1 MNLKRLR
8 VGEWILGVSGVV
20 LLVSLFLPW
29 WGLEG
34 NWIDLGPGG
43 PLEGGVIDGNDA
55 VTTTWTAWQVFSVAD
70 ILLALL
76 GVLALVVWYLVARW
90 SAPGLGLTGEVLA
103 TPLAIAMLIVV
114 MVQILGTP
122 GTLEVPPPISGPE
135 LQYGAWLGFA
145 ATFGILFGLLVA
157 MRDER
162 LSRPGELT
170 DQTGAPVAAP
180 ISVETLPAPP
190 PA

>member
-1 MNLKRLR
+1 MNLQRLR
-8 VGEWILGVSGVV
+8 VGEWIVGVSGAL

-34 NWIDLGPGG
+34 KWIELGPGG
-43 PLEGGVIDGNDA
+43 PVEGIGQGGG

-70 ILLALL
+70 VLLFLLGALAL
-76 GVLALVVWYLVARW
+76 AVWVIVARAP
-90 SAPGLGLTGEVLA
+90 APGLGITVEALVTL
-103 TPLAIAMLIVV
+103 LAIAMMIVV
-114 MVQILGTP
+114 VVQVLGTP
-122 GTLEVPPPISGPE
+122 GSLQVPPPIPDAT
-135 LQYGAWLGFA
+135 LQYGAWIGLA
-145 ATFGILFGLLVA
+145 STFGIFFGLLAA

-170 DQTGAPVAAP
+170 DQTGAPVSAP
-180 ISVETLPAPP
+180 IAVETLPAPP